1 MEIPQLLDATDISN
15 GIVDE
20 RSINTYLSMIHHA
33 ISLKVPSEVLSLPLL
48 LLLSLLLPS
57 SSPLLPNRIFLLFFC
72 HSHHLLP
79 SSWATWIPHSPLLF
93 AFVPFLSSLVLPPN
107 FFPSPSPLF
116 YPFLLPLPCP

>member
-1 MEIPQLLDATDISN
+1 MPSPSKFLLKYFPFHCSFFF
-15 GIVDE
+15 
-20 RSINTYLSMIHHA
+20 
-33 ISLKVPSEVLSLPLL
+33 PSFFPLPRYFLIG
-48 LLLSLLLPS
+48 
-57 SSPLLPNRIFLLFFC
+57 IFLLFFC

-116 YPFLLPLPCP
+116 YPFLLPLPCPPLSTFPPLVFSILFPIHFWNLIYLFGSYDG